1 MSAALAYLQ
10 AFLALPLPLKLLRVF
25 GVLLVA
31 ALIWGAYGSWLG
43 MRWRARD
50 LEMQAKVTELQIE
63 VEQKL
68 VEVTKI
74 AGALEVNS
82 TELATAR
89 RKLAES
95 EKERARLIA
104 VAEESNAK
112 LRAAR
117 QSLLKVRR
125 GDDPRPIAPD
135 ELDERIRSLYP
146 EPGVEP
152 GARP

>member
-1 MSAALAYLQ
+1 MNAALAYLQ
-10 AFLALPLPLKLLRVF
+10 AFLALPLPLKLVRVF

-31 ALIWGAYGSWLG
+31 ALAWGAYGSWLD

-50 LEMQAKVTELQIE
+50 RATQETVTALQVE

-68 VEVTKI
+68 VEVAKVE
-74 AGALEVNS
+74 GALAVNN
-82 TELATAR
+82 TELAEAR

-104 VAEESNAK
+104 VAEASDAK

-125 GDDPRPIAPD
+125 GNDPRPIAPD
-135 ELDERIRSLYP
+135 ELDRRIRDLYP
-146 EPGVEP
+146 EPGVAP
-152 GARP
+152 AP